1 MPSLRYSA
9 PVVVVLVLGLTG
21 FALAGP
27 PGPSTK
33 QVAASFST
41 TAQHVTTKTCT
52 GTDGTYTLT
61 NGMYSGTVDGTITGG
76 ATDTLQLN
84 VRSLVNQATGDGSTT
99 GQFTIKHGMTDVAN
113 GSLSAVDSASG
124 SLSGFL
130 SGHAAGTPPPPPSGG
145 RARLFA
151 NFSATLTSG
160 ALNGQIG
167 GNATMTNSA
176 VEQSGGCPAPPEQ
189 RRHHEHPNPH
199 SEAPSPHSNGH

>member
-1 MPSLRYSA
+1 MRSLRYTA
-9 PVVVVLVLGLTG
+9 VVVVVFALGLTS
-21 FALAGP
+21 FALAGDS
-27 PGPSTK
+27 GPSTK

-41 TAQHVTTKTCT
+41 TSQHVTIKTCT

-61 NGMYSGTVDGTITGG
+61 NGMYSGTVDGTLTGG

-84 VRSLVNQATGDGSTT
+84 VRSLVNQATGDGSST
-99 GQFTIKHGMTDVAN
+99 GQFTIKHGVTDIAN

-130 SGHAAGTPPPPPSGG
+130 SGHGPGTPAPPGG

-189 RRHHEHPNPH
+189 PRHHEHPNPH